1 MSPLA
6 RDITTDVDRFDF
18 NAKVKTETLVGLRR
32 GPTTTLQ
39 INVGKRCNQAC
50 THCHVEAGPKRT
62 EQMDNAVIDR
72 VIALIREGAEIDC
85 VDITGGA
92 PELHP
97 RFRDLVRA
105 ARQHEKRVIDRCN
118 LTILCEP
125 GQEDLAQFL
134 ATNGVE
140 ITASLPCYGA
150 ENVDKQRGRGVFD
163 RSIEALKT
171 LNGLGYGMPDS
182 PLKLN
187 LVYNPS
193 GAFLPGDQ
201 HALQVAYQREL
212 LQHFHVHFHELFTLT
227 NVPINRFASQL
238 ARDGRLNEYMEL
250 LVSNFNHTTLD
261 HVMCKQLISVAW
273 DGRVFDC
280 DFNQMLELPFGG
292 ETKHTTVFD
301 LEMDLNGN
309 LIATG
314 GHCFACTAG
323 AGSSCGGAL
332 EQTAKTN

>member
-1 MSPLA
+1 MAPSA
-6 RDITTDVDRFDF
+6 RDITPEVDRFDF
-18 NAKVKTETLVGLRR
+18 DARVKAQAPLGLQR

-39 INVGKRCNQAC
+39 VNVGKRCNQAC

-72 VIALIREGAEIDC
+72 VIALIHEGATIDC

-105 ARQHEKRVIDRCN
+105 AREHGKRVIDRCN
-118 LTILCEP
+118 LTILSEP
-125 GQEDLAQFL
+125 GQEDLAEFL
-134 ATNGVE
+134 AQHAVE

-163 RSIEALKT
+163 RSIEALKI
-171 LNGLGYGMPDS
+171 LNGLGYGMPNS
-182 PLKLN
+182 PLRLN

-212 LQHFHVHFHELFTLT
+212 LKHFDVYFHELFTLT
-227 NVPINRFASQL
+227 NMPINRFANQL

-250 LVSNFNHTTLD
+250 LVANFNHTTLD

-273 DGRVFDC
+273 DGRVYDC
-280 DFNQMLELPFGG
+280 DFNQMLELPLGG

-301 LEMDLNGN
+301 LKGDLLGKP
-309 LIATG
+309 IATG

-332 EQTAKTN
+332 EQTEKTT